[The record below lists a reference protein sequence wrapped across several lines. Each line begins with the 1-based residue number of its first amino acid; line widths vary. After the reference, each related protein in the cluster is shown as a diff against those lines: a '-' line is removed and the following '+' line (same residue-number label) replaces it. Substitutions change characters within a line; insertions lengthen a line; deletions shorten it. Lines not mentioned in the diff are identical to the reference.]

1 MDSMTGAVGDLR
13 GRWAIWF
20 VAAAGA
26 IAYAIVFYPG
36 AMSFDSAYQWWQARG
51 GESTNIQGIG
61 MIWLWRADNAVAPGP
76 GAIFM
81 LQLLLFWGG
90 IALIAQYLS
99 ASTPMR
105 LAFMLVVAAAPVCFV
120 LLSHVWSDVM
130 LMCVLTCA
138 VAAILHARGRR
149 RPWLLPAY
157 ALLFLA
163 VTLRHNAAAAVF
175 PLLVYMEYLRT
186 VDTDRAV
193 GKPMRTMGIALFV
206 AFIFQFATA
215 MLERTVD
222 QPRTMFAATA
232 QWDLAAI
239 SLDVSEILL
248 PSKTH
253 GPGLTLDDLRQAFEP
268 FTNTSLF
275 ARTRAGMMQP
285 YLAPA
290 DPLNGEIRRA
300 WIDAVLAHP
309 REYLAHRWRLTRA
322 LFGSKSRDWPYGLVY
337 FDGAYQFDG
346 NPPVTP
352 NTTSAHAWCLR
363 LFDAIRDSVLLSTW
377 PYLCLG
383 LVALALAWRRRHR
396 ADRGPAFAVLASGLL
411 YAAPLPL
418 VAPAAELRYTGWIC
432 LAALLGAALV
442 LAPPRLFR
450 PRAQPPVLAS

>member
-1 MDSMTGAVGDLR
+1 MTGAVGDVR
-13 GRWAIWF
+13 GGWAIWF

-26 IAYAIVFYPG
+26 IAYASVFYPG

-61 MIWLWRADNAVAPGP
+61 MIWLWRADNALAPGP

-90 IALIAQYLS
+90 MALIAQHLS
-99 ASTPMR
+99 APTPMR

-138 VAAILHARGRR
+138 VAAMLLARGHRR
-149 RPWLLPAY
+149 RWLAPAY

-175 PLLVYMEYLRT
+175 PLLVYMEHLRT
-186 VDTDRAV
+186 ADAGRAA
-193 GKPMRTMGIALFV
+193 GKPIRTIGIALLV

-215 MLERTVD
+215 MLERAVD

-239 SLDVSEILL
+239 SLDVGEILL

-300 WIDAVLAHP
+300 WIEAVLAHP

-337 FDGAYQFDG
+337 FDGAFQFDG

-352 NTTSAHAWCLR
+352 NTTDAHAWCLR
-363 LFDAIRDSVLLSTW
+363 LFDAMRDSVVLSTW
-377 PYLCLG
+377 PYLGLG

-396 ADRGPAFAVLASGLL
+396 ADMEPAFAVLISGVL
-411 YAAPLPL
+411 YAAPLPF
-418 VAPAAELRYTGWIC
+418 VAPAAEMRYTGWVC
-432 LAALLGAALV
+432 LATLLGTALV
-442 LAPPRLFR
+442 LAPPRLLR
-450 PRAQPPVLAS
+450 PRAQPHIFAS